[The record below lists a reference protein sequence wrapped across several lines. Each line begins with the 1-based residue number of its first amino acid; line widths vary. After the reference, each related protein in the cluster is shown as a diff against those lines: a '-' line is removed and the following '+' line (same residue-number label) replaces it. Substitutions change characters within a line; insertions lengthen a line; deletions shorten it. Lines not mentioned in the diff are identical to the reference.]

1 MSNDRP
7 STSSEPAPDAIRGQ
21 RFAAA
26 LAVVLRHEGGFVHH
40 PLDPGGA
47 TNLGI
52 TRATL
57 AAHRGRPVSVAAVR
71 ALTEAEAGE
80 IYRRRYWAAV
90 KADALPAGLD
100 LAVFDLAVNS
110 GPGRAA
116 RLLQRVLD
124 VREDGVIGPETL
136 AAATARDPAATVRAL
151 TEERLR
157 FLQRLKTW
165 KTFGRGWRRRVEDV
179 GAESLRLAGTAG
191 AFPSTAGAL
200 SAAAR
205 PPIRAVPAAAV
216 PTSDGAAPDAGAAPG
231 ARAAPAPTS
240 SPAPSLTLVSK
251 GTAMTDTKSVLASK
265 TVWANL
271 IGLAVLALGFLGVE
285 TGAIDQGALAEA
297 LTQLV
302 AAASFIAST
311 VFRMSATRRLT

>member
-1 MSNDRP
+1 
-7 STSSEPAPDAIRGQ
+7 
-21 RFAAA
+21 
-26 LAVVLRHEGGFVHH
+26 
-40 PLDPGGA
+40 
-47 TNLGI
+47 
-52 TRATL
+52 
-57 AAHRGRPVSVAAVR
+57 
-71 ALTEAEAGE
+71 
-80 IYRRRYWAAV
+80 V

-191 AFPSTAGAL
+191 AL

-216 PTSDGAAPDAGAAPG
+216 PTSDGAAPG

-240 SPAPSLTLVSK
+240 SPASSLTLVSK
-251 GTAMTDTKSVLASK
+251 GTTMTDTKSVLASK

-285 TGAIDQGALAEA
+285 TGAVDQGALAEA

>member
-1 MSNDRP
+1 MS
-7 STSSEPAPDAIRGQ
+7 DA

-116 RLLQRVLD
+116 RLLQRALG

-136 AAATARDPAATVRAL
+136 AAAASRDAAATVRAL

-179 GAESLRLAGTAG
+179 EAESLRLAGTAG
-191 AFPSTAGAL
+191 ASPARRSASGGA
-200 SAAAR
+200 A
-205 PPIRAVPAAAV
+205 PIRAVPGHHGPR
-216 PTSDGAAPDAGAAPG
+216 PTPG
-231 ARAAPAPTS
+231 PRPTLGRARADELSGP
-240 SPAPSLTLVSK
+240 VSHP
-251 GTAMTDTKSVLASK
+251 
-265 TVWANL
+265 
-271 IGLAVLALGFLGVE
+271 
-285 TGAIDQGALAEA
+285 
-297 LTQLV
+297 
-302 AAASFIAST
+302 
-311 VFRMSATRRLT
+311 RLERTPP